1 MEVYFVQNVSNMYE
15 TELGLVVVYD
25 LARGLLRRRDDG
37 NALARVGGGGREGR
51 AGEVR
56 WIKGGDLHLRMLGS
70 HLCVCVCLC
79 VFVCVFVCVC
89 VCFCVCVHVC
99 VCVCVKR
106 EKEKTREKKE
116 REPCG

>member
-37 NALARVGGGGREGR
+37 NALAHVGGGGREGR

-70 HLCVCVCLC
+70 HLCVCV
-79 VFVCVFVCVC
+79 FVCVC
-89 VCFCVCVHVC
+89 VCLYVFLCVFVCLVLCVCAC
-99 VCVCVKR
+99 VCMCV
-106 EKEKTREKKE
+106 
-116 REPCG
+116 